1 MIDCKE
7 DNGLLVFSRGPNVV
21 AKVRVL
27 KGMLSGIVYTGI
39 GEMPLMVMLSEGQDP
54 RKTAEKVVAEMI
66 AVNIPVQSFYEKAP
80 APNGNS
86 VDSTTPSR
94 PMGAEDQRRLELEEA
109 RRRVKV

>member
-7 DNGLLVFSRGPNVV
+7 ENGLLVFSRGPNVV

-66 AVNIPVQSFYEKAP
+66 AVNIPVQSFYEGAP
-80 APNGNS
+80 APKAAAPTK
-86 VDSTTPSR
+86 ST
-94 PMGAEDQRRLELEEA
+94 AEDARRLELEKA
-109 RRRVKV
+109 RAAIGKLGV